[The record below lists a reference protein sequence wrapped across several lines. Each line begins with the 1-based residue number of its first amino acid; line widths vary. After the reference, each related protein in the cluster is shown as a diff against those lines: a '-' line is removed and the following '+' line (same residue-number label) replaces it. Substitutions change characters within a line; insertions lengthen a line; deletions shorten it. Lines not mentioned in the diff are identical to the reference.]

1 MSDIENTESI
11 PTTTTAAIVD
21 EVNEVEESKVEP
33 AAVVSDNDNF

>member
-11 PTTTTAAIVD
+11 PTTTAAIVD